1 MISSGIYGVTPLC
14 VENQLGHFD
23 TPYTRLFQWFGLS
36 LFFHIALITLV
47 GGTPQIHQHRPLVV
61 ELQHIPPDAA
71 DPLTRLEIAPDTT
84 PAFRAD
90 NPLPQTPAPDVIKE
104 IAPPAPPKPAVDLP
118 VSFESYLHL
127 NEVDVRAEPIN
138 DVPLVYPMA
147 AFVRHISGVV
157 QLNLFINEDGKLD
170 RIDLVGASPK
180 GLFEQAAIDA
190 VSKLYFQP
198 ATRYGRAVK
207 SQKTIEVVFD
217 PNPDSLKPK
226 PPTPSSS
233 ATEK

>member
-1 MISSGIYGVTPLC
+1 MEIQFSTHDS
-14 VENQLGHFD
+14 
-23 TPYTRLFQWFGLS
+23 PYPRLFQWVGLS
-36 LFFHIALITLV
+36 LFLHVALVTLV
-47 GGTPQIHQHRPLVV
+47 GGAPQIRAHRPLVV

-71 DPLTRLEIAPDTT
+71 GPLTRPEIAPDT
-84 PAFRAD
+84 AAEFRAD
-90 NPLPQTPAPDVIKE
+90 NPLPQTPTAEAIKE
-104 IAPPAPPKPAVDLP
+104 IAPPAPPKTAVDLP
-118 VSFESYLHL
+118 VPFDGYLNM

-147 AFVRHISGVV
+147 AFARHISGVV
-157 QLNLFINEDGKLD
+157 QLNLFINEHGKLD

-217 PNPDSLKPK
+217 PTPDTLKPN
-226 PPTPSSS
+226 PPTPTPS